1 MSAFAKILTEKVESY
16 IDLRRS
22 LGYSFRK
29 QAATLRALARFVETE
44 QLDGPLTQG
53 VALNFVLSIEG
64 AGNGRAIRHGVLRRF
79 CEYLA
84 VYDARTGGLDPRAFP
99 RSRAIP
105 PPRILSD
112 QELAS
117 LIAACSHLSPTTPH
131 RGRTLTMLV
140 GLLASTAENRTGD
153 FMKTILK
160 RAIDI
165 AGSCAGLLVLASI
178 IVLISIAIR
187 LNMGRPILFRQT
199 RPGLRGEPFDILKF
213 RTMLDAVDAEGRPL
227 PDGARLTKLGRFLR
241 STSFDELPELWN
253 VLKGEMSLVGPRPL
267 LLRYLD
273 RYTPEQMRRHEVR
286 PGLTGW
292 AQVNGRNA
300 ISWPEKFA
308 LDVWYVDNHS
318 IALDMKIILLTIL
331 KVLRRDGISA
341 AGEAT
346 MSEFGVNA
354 KTSKNDSEQ

>member
-1 MSAFAKILTEKVESY
+1 
-16 IDLRRS
+16 
-22 LGYSFRK
+22 
-29 QAATLRALARFVETE
+29 
-44 QLDGPLTQG
+44 
-53 VALNFVLSIEG
+53 
-64 AGNGRAIRHGVLRRF
+64 
-79 CEYLA
+79 
-84 VYDARTGGLDPRAFP
+84 
-99 RSRAIP
+99 
-105 PPRILSD
+105 
-112 QELAS
+112 
-117 LIAACSHLSPTTPH
+117 
-131 RGRTLTMLV
+131 
-140 GLLASTAENRTGD
+140 
-153 FMKTILK
+153 MKPILK
-160 RAIDI
+160 RTIDI
-165 AGSCAGLLVLASI
+165 VGSCAGLLVLASV
-178 IVLISIAIR
+178 IVLISMAIR

-199 RPGLRGEPFDILKF
+199 RPGLRGEPFDVLKF

-267 LLRYLD
+267 LMRYLD

-300 ISWPEKFA
+300 ISWPEKFV

-346 MSEFGVNA
+346 VSEFGVNA
-354 KTSKNDSEQ
+354 KTSKNDSGQ